1 MSLYMCIIII
11 VHFLQLEEKAQIHFN
26 LETPWA
32 FGFYLLIFLSPL
44 GKRGEANLLESQA
57 GLKTSES
64 QFTLLIFHMLLSLT
78 AELSIFF
85 LFFFSESL

>member
-11 VHFLQLEEKAQIHFN
+11 VHFLQLEEKAQIYFN

-32 FGFYLLIFLSPL
+32 FGSYLLIFLSPL

-64 QFTLLIFHMLLSLT
+64 
-78 AELSIFF
+78 
-85 LFFFSESL
+85 